1 MRPLSEV
8 SPRLSAR
15 QVILPALAWNW
26 NEEQEEAAEAEA
38 CPKQKA
44 QLCEGGQAAGR
55 GRCTQLM
62 YICGLFCYEEASL
75 PRHALPPTTYIS
87 SEIHCL
93 FMLFSSIV
101 SWFFCCSVVV
111 VFIVINISLPLAVRG
126 GRNCVLFSYTCAPLC
141 VCVCVRVSF
150 CVCVRVYVSVEECS
164 GIENGCVAAARNG
177 VVYFNIAYFWAFYY
191 IKL

>member
-1 MRPLSEV
+1 MKLKRRTRRSSWSRSRSLPKTKGTTEVWGRPSGWAWSLYPIDVHLWVILLWGGEFA
-8 SPRLSAR
+8 SPRPS
-15 QVILPALAWNW
+15 
-26 NEEQEEAAEAEA
+26 
-38 CPKQKA
+38 
-44 QLCEGGQAAGR
+44 
-55 GRCTQLM
+55 
-62 YICGLFCYEEASL
+62 
-75 PRHALPPTTYIS
+75 PTTYLS

-101 SWFFCCSVVV
+101 SWFFSCCFCCSVVVVV